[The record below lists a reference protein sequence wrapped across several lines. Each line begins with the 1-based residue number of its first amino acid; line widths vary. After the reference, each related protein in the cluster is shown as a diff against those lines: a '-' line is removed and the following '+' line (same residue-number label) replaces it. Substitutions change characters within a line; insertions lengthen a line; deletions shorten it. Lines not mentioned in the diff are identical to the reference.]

1 MADVVNLN
9 QYRKQ
14 RARRAHQKRA
24 AENRNRFGRSKPEQ
38 EKARH
43 EAEKAAKDLDNK
55 RLD

>member
-14 RARRAHQKRA
+14 RARRVSQKRA
-24 AENRNRFGRSKPEQ
+24 AENRSRFGGSKQEQ
-38 EKARH
+38 EKSRR

>member
-1 MADVVNLN
+1 MADVVNLS

-14 RARRAHQKRA
+14 RARRDSQKRA
-24 AENRNRFGRSKPEQ
+24 AENRSRFGRSKQDQ
-38 EKARH
+38 ETTRR

>member
-14 RARRAHQKRA
+14 RARRDNHKRA

-38 EKARH
+38 EKARR